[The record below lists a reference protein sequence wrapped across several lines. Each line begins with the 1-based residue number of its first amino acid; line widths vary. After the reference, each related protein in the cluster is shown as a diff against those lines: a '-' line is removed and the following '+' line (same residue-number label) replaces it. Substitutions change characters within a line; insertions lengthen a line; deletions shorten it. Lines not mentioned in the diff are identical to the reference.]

1 MSKNSGAI
9 VAPSDHHFGQTPL
22 EGVLLGESTNPE
34 TPIERP
40 RQVEKLASEHEQA
53 MTAEVSDRLKTGDRA
68 RG

>member
-1 MSKNSGAI
+1 MHKPNGASI
-9 VAPSDHHFGQTPL
+9 APTDIHFGQTSL
-22 EGVLLGESTNPE
+22 EGVLLGESTKPE